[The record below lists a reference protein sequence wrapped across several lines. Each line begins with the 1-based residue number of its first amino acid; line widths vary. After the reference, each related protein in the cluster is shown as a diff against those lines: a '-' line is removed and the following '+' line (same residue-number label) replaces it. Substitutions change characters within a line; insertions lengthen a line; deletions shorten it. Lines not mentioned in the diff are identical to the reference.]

1 MAILPGSKTRSG
13 YMLMET
19 SMAVERVERIERQA
33 EDQSTRSFHW
43 LGRECYGSPLH
54 VAALNGDFD
63 EVQKILQ
70 ETPHQINSRF
80 TYFSNWGEKKQEG
93 SGEAIH
99 LAASRRE
106 EKVLRLLVSLG
117 AKISS
122 KVTRGGENNYDV
134 LHAAVYAEGKG
145 GSSSMVSYLLEMKA
159 DPRELNANGFSTLH
173 LAHQTGSVDLIKLL
187 YKAIPNWPE
196 FEDSCANDD
205 RAGLPLE
212 IGIHFDKMSE
222 IELAE
227 TARLT
232 RRSLKLLIYQLP
244 RCIPKFLQRM
254 GADALNDIDL
264 SEDGGDGEDGRE
276 DGRMDGKSIARFIEP
291 EDIARLM
298 RECPEAACALLDY
311 CSLKPKVMSGHNPLP
326 TRVSFA
332 PRTWTQGLQKSL
344 NLQNDL
350 LVFHKEAEVW
360 EYDTSNFTMPEWH
373 SAITERKTPYNR
385 KNHKEIVRDERRRRR
400 MARRDAEI
408 KVCHVPNLLTAEY
421 FQAIIDASEAD
432 PAYARFDNDVVRSSI
447 HYAFWHGACMYDVF
461 QVAMSFWAVLI
472 LVFETCMLV
481 FEEDVHVRDS
491 RRLHP
496 GSTWQAPK
504 GEDLTDGGGCLLCDL
519 HLATSWIAAKGLV
532 DFLMEVLQFLGC
544 YTMGQPTS
552 YFTLGNIFDV
562 FRSVAQQMLFWH
574 PGSKIVNVVVIFCLW
589 LRLLE
594 VFSTAEKV
602 ARAILPIRDLA
613 KGLAPALVVFS
624 VGYFAFAHAL
634 FAIRDSNQP
643 VWGQVFHDSFLTL
656 ITASIPEDSTHVSM
670 DELCL
675 CYLAVL
681 MFSIFFLNIFIG
693 VIGELYESEKGRSGL
708 TFQELRAQSVLS
720 FQLRAQ
726 ILPSAL
732 CNATLAQVMASI
744 IFCIIVGIQLFC
756 VVTRWRLPH
765 CEMIFTFLQLAMIV
779 CVFQRPDEDWRSR
792 DKGSVNKYLWICKPA
807 PDGDEEAVSPLTLQE
822 VGELLRELSLGNCE
836 DNAACDNKTTL
847 PAAPMMK
854 KRNDRWE
861 VSRQK
866 LRER

>member
-1 MAILPGSKTRSG
+1 MLGTCCGDMAILPGSKTRSG

-80 TYFSNWGEKKQEG
+80 TYFSSWGEKKQEG

-227 TARLT
+227 TAPLT

-519 HLATSWIAAKGLV
+519 HVATSWIAAKGLV

-574 PGSKIVNVVVIFCLW
+574 PGRKIVNVVVIFCLW

-807 PDGDEEAVSPLTLQE
+807 PDGDEEA
-822 VGELLRELSLGNCE
+822 
-836 DNAACDNKTTL
+836 
-847 PAAPMMK
+847 
-854 KRNDRWE
+854 
-861 VSRQK
+861 
-866 LRER
+866 